1 MVEGDGLDLGAGV
14 TPAIDELQ
22 QSAHLIEGEAEL
34 AAAADKP
41 EAHQLLLTVDA
52 MARRTARRF
61 REDADAFVEA
71 DGLDIDPGAPRK
83 RPDGKGRA
91 SRKRDPGHFRNPL
104 YL

>member
-22 QSAHLIEGEAEL
+22 QSAHLIERKAEL
-34 AAAADKP
+34 AAAADES
-41 EAHQLLLTVDA
+41 EAHQLLLPVA
-52 MARRTARRF
+52 PVARRTARRF

-71 DGLDIDPGAPRK
+71 DGLDIDPCAPRK
-83 RPDGKGRA
+83 RTDGEDRV
-91 SRKRDPGHFRNPL
+91 SRKRDRRHCRNLL